1 MYVYSIYDEKALCYG
16 LPFFQKTDG
25 IALRLFNDL
34 VNDPDSSLYKHP
46 SDYKLY
52 RIGEYDEVS
61 ALLEPITP
69 LFLAHGAFNNVVD
82 AIPEKNT

>member
-1 MYVYSIYDEKALCYG
+1 MLVYSIYDEKALCYG

-25 IALRLFNDL
+25 IAIRLFNDL

-52 RIGEYDEVS
+52 RIGSFEELS
-61 ALLEPITP
+61 ALIEPVTP
-69 LFLAHGAFNNVVD
+69 LFLANGGYNVVD